1 MKKPLLFSLFILFSV
16 ALFSQEPEKKADTK
30 TGWNFGLL
38 PAISYNTDLGF
49 QYGGL
54 INFFNYGDGTRYPDY
69 LHNIYL
75 EISRYTKGS
84 AIYRLSYDSK
94 FLIPGIRITS
104 DLAYLPD
111 KAFEFYGFNGFE
123 AVYNKN
129 WADDESADYKTRMFY
144 AMQNNTFR
152 FKTDVQIPII
162 GEKLLG
168 LVGFNMQNYS
178 VRNVDITKFNKGKE
192 DDDPKRLPDVPTLYD
207 EYVNWNIIS
216 AEEKDG
222 GFVPLL
228 KAGLVFDTRDNE
240 PNPMS
245 GMWTEAF
252 IFGAPSFLGAESGF
266 VKFNITHRQ
275 YFTII
280 KRDLSFAYRLS
291 YQGKLAVEVP
301 FYYQPQIE
309 TSLMKDQL
317 GLGGSKTIRGIKR
330 NRVIGDGIV
339 YGNLELRWK
348 PVHFNFIKQKFYLG
362 LNGFFD
368 FGQVVQ
374 KVDVKSKLS
383 GTFLTEYSDNYFD
396 FGGGEKLHMS
406 YGAGLRIAM
415 NQNFVISVDYG
426 RAVKAQ
432 DGETGL
438 YIGLNYL
445 F

>member
-1 MKKPLLFSLFILFSV
+1 MKKSLLVILLLVLFTTAS
-16 ALFSQEPEKKADTK
+16 FSQETEKKTEGK
-30 TGWNFGLL
+30 TGWNFGVL
-38 PAISYNTDLGF
+38 PAITYNTDLGF

-54 INFFNYGDGTRYPDY
+54 INFFNYGDGSKYPDY

-75 EISRYTKGS
+75 EVSRFTKGS
-84 AIYRLSYDSK
+84 GIYRLSYDSK

-111 KAFEFYGFNGFE
+111 RAFDFYGFNGFE
-123 AVYNKN
+123 SRYNAN
-129 WADDESADYKTRMFY
+129 WTDDANLDEQYKSRLYY
-144 AMQNNTFR
+144 AYQNNEFR
-152 FKTDVQIPII
+152 FKTDVQVPLS
-162 GEKLLG
+162 GKKLLA
-168 LVGFNMQNYS
+168 LVGFNLQNFS
-178 VRNVDITKFNKGKE
+178 VRNIDIEKLNKGKE
-192 DDDPKRLPDVPTLYD
+192 DNLLPDVPTLYD
-207 EYVNWNIIS
+207 NYVSWGVIS
-216 AEEKDG
+216 SDEKNG

-228 KAGLVFDTRDNE
+228 KAGVVFDTRDNE
-240 PNPMS
+240 PNPMK
-245 GMWTEAF
+245 GIWTEAF
-252 IFGAPSFLGAESGF
+252 IFGAPKFLGAESGF

-280 KRDLSFAYRLS
+280 ERDLSFAYRLS
-291 YQGKLAVEVP
+291 YQGKLAGEVP

-309 TSLMKDQL
+309 TSQMKDQI
-317 GLGGSKTIRGIKR
+317 GLGGSKTIRGINR

-348 PVHFNFIKQKFYLG
+348 PVYFNFINQKFYIG
-362 LNGFFD
+362 LNGFCD

-374 KVDVKSKLS
+374 KIDVEDKLQ
-383 GTFLTEYSDNYFD
+383 LPSDVIESDYFD
-396 FGGGEKLHMS
+396 FTGGESLHVS

-426 RAVKAQ
+426 RAVKPQ
-432 DGETGL
+432 DGDWQL